1 MIDFADIDDDFER
14 TQRLPLLTAEVQLDE
29 VLQREC
35 AARIEIVELMRQN
48 LQQRKDLERL
58 RSSRHEALFA
68 RLHQLAGASDADAN
82 TEQTLFEVCGA
93 LKESLW
99 KVLDECQVRGI
110 ALDCGQAAGQ
120 ALEHSCSRLDYILS
134 APGFCAPAA
143 PLPDVN
149 YAGRSLTTSNVVP
162 IKSAHA

>member
-1 MIDFADIDDDFER
+1 MIDFADIEDDFEK
-14 TQRLPLLTAEVQLDE
+14 TQRLPLLTAEIQLDE

-35 AARIEIVELMRQN
+35 AARSEIVELMRQN

-68 RLHQLAGASDADAN
+68 TLHLLAGASDADAN

-99 KVLDECQVRGI
+99 KVLDECQMRGI
-110 ALDCGQAAGQ
+110 ALDCGDAASRT
-120 ALEHSCSRLDYILS
+120 LENSCARLDHILS
-134 APGFCAPAA
+134 APGFCASAA
-143 PLPDVN
+143 PPPVIG
-149 YAGRSLTTSNVVP
+149 YAGMGDATSNVVP
-162 IKSAHA
+162 IKAAHA